1 MVAAPLSLVPRSP
14 PLLGPRQE
22 ELFELAGWPMVENCV
37 VGYNSTLFTYGQTGS
52 GKTYTMFGA
61 DVDSKADVEVSTKWG
76 VIPCVFQLLFSPIG
90 QIHKGPHGV
99 FVQNLS
105 RHPVHCFAQVME
117 LIMRGI
123 EHRKTAG
130 TKLNK
135 ESSRSHCVFMCHITV
150 STADKPRCKT
160 SQKWIAVDSSKR
172 RFSQLNLVDLAG
184 SESAAKS
191 GAEGERLD
199 EACNIKK
206 SLLHLG
212 GPLLVPPH
220 SVLSLWLLETSGD
233 RTPSLLPR
241 LSSSRSLSL
250 S

>member
-1 MVAAPLSLVPRSP
+1 M
-14 PLLGPRQE
+14 Q
-22 ELFELAGWPMVENCV
+22 
-37 VGYNSTLFTYGQTGS
+37 
-52 GKTYTMFGA
+52 
-61 DVDSKADVEVSTKWG
+61 
-76 VIPCVFQLLFSPIG
+76 
-90 QIHKGPHGV
+90 
-99 FVQNLS
+99 
-105 RHPVHCFAQVME
+105 
-117 LIMRGI
+117 GI

-135 ESSRSHCVFMCHITV
+135 ESSRSHCVFMCHIT
-150 STADKPRCKT
+150 
-160 SQKWIAVDSSKR
+160 WIAADS
-172 RFSQLNLVDLAG
+172 FETQLNLVDLAG